1 MDTQNDRFKLED
13 NVMDATQSEPEEL
26 ELDLIG
32 KVGSKPGREYG
43 IGIVGAG
50 TIVRYGHLPAYNT
63 WGLRVLGVTD
73 VNTDRAEALARD
85 FKLPKVYPNLSA
97 LLDDPAVEIVDI
109 AVPAHQQPEIASKA
123 LESGRHLLCQ
133 KPFAERYSDAR
144 RVVELAE
151 ARYLKLAVNQQMRW
165 TPAMRAVKEL
175 IRRGWLGEPLRA
187 EFDINLWEGLSGWV
201 LEVDPFDLLYYSI
214 HFYDV
219 SRFLYGEPD
228 WVYSIC
234 GRWPDQKM
242 RGETRTNV
250 LLEYASGLQLLHRTN
265 HNNHAGDTY
274 ATFRVEGTE
283 GAAKGTFGIH
293 YGYPHGRPDGF
304 QFTTKRHMSNCW
316 TEVKFTEKWIPDAF
330 AGPMLS
336 LMEAIDTGSEPATS
350 GRDNLNSLR
359 LAFAIQRSQRL
370 HRPVQPAEV
379 E

>member
-1 MDTQNDRFKLED
+1 
-13 NVMDATQSEPEEL
+13 L

-32 KVGSKPGREYG
+32 KLGSKPRCEYG

-50 TIVRYGHLPAYNT
+50 TIVRYGHLPAYKA

-73 VNTDRAEALARD
+73 VDTGRAKALAQD
-85 FKLPKVYPNLSA
+85 FGLPSVYANLSA
-97 LLDDPAVEIVDI
+97 LLDDPEVQIVDI
-109 AVPAHQQPEIASKA
+109 AVPAHHQPEIACQA
-123 LESGRHLLCQ
+123 LDSGRHLLCQ
-133 KPFAERYSDAR
+133 KPFAEHYSEAR
-144 RVVELAE
+144 KVVELA
-151 ARYLKLAVNQQMRW
+151 AAHGLKLAVNQQMRW

-219 SRFLYGEPD
+219 SRFLYGEPE

-234 GRWPDQKM
+234 GRWPSQKM
-242 RGETRTNV
+242 RGETRTNA
-250 LLEYASGLQLLHRTN
+250 LFEYASGLQLSHRTN
-265 HNNHAGDTY
+265 HNSHAGDTY

-293 YGYPHGRPDGF
+293 YGYPYGRPDGLR
-304 QFTTKRHMSNCW
+304 FTTKRHLSNCW
-316 TEVKFTEKWIPDAF
+316 IEVKFKEKWIPDAF

-350 GRDNLNSLR
+350 GQDNLNSLR

-370 HRPVQPAEV
+370 HQPVRPAEIQ
-379 E
+379 